1 MQILTDKTEG
11 KLETESKKSIMTLRN
26 KIKRLI
32 IQNLSALAQVSN
44 ITIFLGLESFAENI
58 YNDNLSLKSTKI
70 EQRIMEYM
78 IGRSEKYNPNS
89 EKNKEKKTS
98 TLLNAK

>member
-1 MQILTDKTEG
+1 
-11 KLETESKKSIMTLRN
+11 MTLRN

-58 YNDNLSLKSTKI
+58 YIDNLSLKSTKI

-89 EKNKEKKTS
+89 EKYKAQKTS